1 MPGIT
6 RKLAGVVKIHEDPLV
21 YVHDSP
27 GVMVPF
33 LGHGELGSERGLK
46 FALTGNS
53 TGLPKDTADRQ
64 LGSRKGC
71 SNKRSQSTTSYGA

>member
-6 RKLAGVVKIHEDPLV
+6 RKLAGVVKIYEDPLV

-33 LGHGELGSERGLK
+33 LGHGELGAERGLK
-46 FALTGNS
+46 FALTG
-53 TGLPKDTADRQ
+53 GLLAFYEPLELTF
-64 LGSRKGC
+64 SRNQGE
-71 SNKRSQSTTSYGA
+71 SIRI

>member
-33 LGHGELGSERGLK
+33 LGHGELGAERGLK
-46 FALTGNS
+46 FALTGECC
-53 TGLPKDTADRQ
+53 GPAAGVEHGR
-64 LGSRKGC
+64 
-71 SNKRSQSTTSYGA
+71 

>member
-33 LGHGELGSERGLK
+33 LGHGELGAERGLK
-46 FALTGNS
+46 FALTGELLVVVS
-53 TGLPKDTADRQ
+53 
-64 LGSRKGC
+64 
-71 SNKRSQSTTSYGA
+71 